1 MDEDYSIH
9 RHAPE
14 KAIAVPTLK
23 LASFSAGN
31 AVSGLFLL
39 GFCKFRQ
46 TVTGVDFPLVAEPCR
61 WFAKCQFFVS
71 TFFCVGLISNN
82 TCLVHLSRCRRRAL
96 FSPVETA
103 REAL

>member
-9 RHAPE
+9 RHGPE

-23 LASFSAGN
+23 LASFSAETPFQ
-31 AVSGLFLL
+31 AY
-39 GFCKFRQ
+39 FCWVFVQIRQ

-71 TFFCVGLISNN
+71 TVFCVGLISNN
-82 TCLVHLSRCRRRAL
+82 TCLAHLS
-96 FSPVETA
+96 SM
-103 REAL
+103 